1 MCFHGYKINNGS
13 LNGLT
18 NLQKHV
24 IMIIGN
30 EQMKWAETNKAIP
43 SFSVGWKM
51 AEKEITVKVSTEV
64 DDSNVRDLED
74 LLMM

>member
-1 MCFHGYKINNGS
+1 MCFQGYKINNGS

-43 SFSVGWKM
+43 SVSVG
-51 AEKEITVKVSTEV
+51 
-64 DDSNVRDLED
+64 
-74 LLMM
+74 